1 MYKKICVA
9 VDGSEMSLQ
18 AVTAAAEIATAFSA
32 DLLLLHVIRPM
43 KIPTELERYIKSDD
57 LAKLRSSALEE
68 VGKEIMTKALDVA
81 SQQGAEHVTA
91 KVAKGDPAGTII
103 KQATKFEADLIV
115 VGTRGLGK
123 VEGALIGSISR
134 KIADIS
140 STSMLIVK

>member
-18 AVTAAAEIATAFSA
+18 AVISASEIATAFSA

-43 KIPTELERYIKSDD
+43 KIPSELERYIKSDD

-68 VGKEIMTKALDVA
+68 VGKEIMTKALDTA
-81 SQQGAEHVTA
+81 REKGAEKVTA
-91 KVAKGDPAGTII
+91 KVVKGDPAGTII
-103 KQATKFEADLIV
+103 KQATKFDADLIV

-140 STSMLIVK
+140 TISMLIVK

>member
-9 VDGSEMSLQ
+9 VDGSEMSLK
-18 AVTAAAEIATAFSA
+18 AVKTAAEITRAFNA
-32 DLLLLHVIRPM
+32 ELLLLHVIRPM
-43 KIPTELERYIKSDD
+43 KIPAELERFIKGDD

-68 VGKEIMTKALDVA
+68 VGKEIMTKALDA
-81 SQQGAEHVTA
+81 AREDGAVQVQA
-91 KVAKGDPAGTII
+91 KVVKGDPAGTII
-103 KQATKFEADLIV
+103 KQAEKFNADLIV

-140 STSMLIVK
+140 AISMLIVK

>member
-18 AVTAAAEIATAFSA
+18 AVISASEIATAFSA

-43 KIPTELERYIKSDD
+43 KIPSELERYIKSDD
-57 LAKLRSSALEE
+57 LAKLRSTALEE
-68 VGKEIMTKALDVA
+68 VGREIMTKALDTA
-81 SQQGAEHVTA
+81 REQGAEKVTA
-91 KVAKGDPAGTII
+91 KVVKGDPAGTII
-103 KQATKFEADLIV
+103 KQATKFDADLIV

-123 VEGALIGSISR
+123 VEGAFIGSISR

-140 STSMLIVK
+140 TISMLIVK